1 MTMAHDL
8 PVFLPYAM
16 NGSRVQFVWVLL
28 NVCVQPQA
36 FLFVAS
42 GLQLGRCPEEKG
54 GHRGLLGT
62 PAHAG
67 LPVPPAWSIESWA
80 WYQELLGSHAA

>member
-1 MTMAHDL
+1 MTVAHDL
-8 PVFLPYAM
+8 SVFLPYAM

-42 GLQLGRCPEEKG
+42 GLQLGRCPEKG
-54 GHRGLLGT
+54 GAQG
-62 PAHAG
+62 AAG
-67 LPVPPAWSIESWA
+67 
-80 WYQELLGSHAA
+80 